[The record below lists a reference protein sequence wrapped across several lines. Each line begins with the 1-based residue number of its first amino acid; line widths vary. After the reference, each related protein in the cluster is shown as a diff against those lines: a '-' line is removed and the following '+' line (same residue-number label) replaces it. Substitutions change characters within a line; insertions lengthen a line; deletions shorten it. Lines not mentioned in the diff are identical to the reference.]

1 MGAYAVAY
9 TVRAVAPEYGRDAQ
23 TLDRRGV
30 PIVAAGAERDFFFQR
45 HLRDEICVFH

>member
-9 TVRAVAPEYGRDAQ
+9 TVRAVAPEYGRYAQ
-23 TLDRRGV
+23 TLDGRGV